1 MDVHTIQ
8 IHMNSELDHGK
19 NELIFDDIT
28 LEPGTLMTV
37 FHCSVPGITAFEKTI
52 VDIFPKRKKNWFFNF
67 DFLQNFRLR

>member
-37 FHCSVPGITAFEKTI
+37 FHCSVPGITDFQTKPKI
-52 VDIFPKRKKNWFFNF
+52 IINIFQY
-67 DFLQNFRLR
+67 FLQKS

>member
-37 FHCSVPGITAFEKTI
+37 FHCSVPGITDLQMK
-52 VDIFPKRKKNWFFNF
+52 PKLVCINILDFFKKCKKLFF
-67 DFLQNFRLR
+67 LL

>member
-37 FHCSVPGITAFEKTI
+37 FHCSVPGITDFQTKPKI
-52 VDIFPKRKKNWFFNF
+52 IFNIFNIFFKNPKN
-67 DFLQNFRLR
+67 

>member
-37 FHCSVPGITAFEKTI
+37 FHCSVPGITNKQ
-52 VDIFPKRKKNWFFNF
+52 NQNL
-67 DFLQNFRLR
+67 LQ